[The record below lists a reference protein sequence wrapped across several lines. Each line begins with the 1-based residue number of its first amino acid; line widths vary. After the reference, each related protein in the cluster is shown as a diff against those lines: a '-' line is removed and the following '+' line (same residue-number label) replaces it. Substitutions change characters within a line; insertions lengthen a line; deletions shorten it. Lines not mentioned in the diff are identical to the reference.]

1 MTDLIH
7 EKTTPEDRETVNL
20 RPQKLKEF
28 VGQEHLKELLS
39 LAIESAKITGNALD
53 HVLLSGSPG
62 LGKTT
67 LSTIIANELG
77 LNIYVTSAPIIEKPA
92 DLADLLITLE
102 PRDILFID
110 EIHGLPK
117 MVEEVLYSAMEDY
130 QLDVS
135 IGRGKKSSAFRLDL
149 PPFTLIGATTL
160 AGLLAAPLR
169 NRFGLQLDMEFYT
182 QDELSL
188 IVQRSA
194 KLFGLEIDKEASGML
209 AQRSRGTARL
219 VNRLL
224 KRVRDLAVVNHT
236 TKVTVEYVQKI
247 MDILRIDN
255 HGMDSLDRK
264 ILRVLDEVYDG
275 KPVGV
280 KTMAA
285 SLSVASET
293 IAEVHE
299 PYLLS
304 KGFLARTSRGRT
316 ITEKGRKYL
325 AEVTLL

>member
-110 EIHGLPK
+110 EIH
-117 MVEEVLYSAMEDY
+117 
-130 QLDVS
+130 
-135 IGRGKKSSAFRLDL
+135 
-149 PPFTLIGATTL
+149 
-160 AGLLAAPLR
+160 
-169 NRFGLQLDMEFYT
+169 
-182 QDELSL
+182 
-188 IVQRSA
+188 
-194 KLFGLEIDKEASGML
+194 
-209 AQRSRGTARL
+209 
-219 VNRLL
+219 
-224 KRVRDLAVVNHT
+224 
-236 TKVTVEYVQKI
+236 
-247 MDILRIDN
+247 
-255 HGMDSLDRK
+255 
-264 ILRVLDEVYDG
+264 
-275 KPVGV
+275 
-280 KTMAA
+280 
-285 SLSVASET
+285 
-293 IAEVHE
+293 
-299 PYLLS
+299 
-304 KGFLARTSRGRT
+304 
-316 ITEKGRKYL
+316 
-325 AEVTLL
+325 